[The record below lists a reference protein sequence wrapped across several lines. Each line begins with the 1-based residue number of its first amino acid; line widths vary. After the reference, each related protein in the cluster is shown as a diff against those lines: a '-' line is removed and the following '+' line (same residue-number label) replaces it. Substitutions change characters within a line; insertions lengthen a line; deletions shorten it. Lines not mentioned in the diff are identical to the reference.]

1 MNERIKELAVQ
12 ARNYALD
19 EKRIYERMH
28 NTEQCMEEYREVY
41 NEKFAELIVRE
52 CMSMSDELKA
62 QYLTSRKSTMD
73 FDEKNIYAEG
83 EAACDILRYKMK
95 KHFGVEE

>member
-1 MNERIKELAVQ
+1 MNDRIRSLLDRAEYQ
-12 ARNYALD
+12 ARKYPGPD
-19 EKRIYERMH
+19 W
-28 NTEQCMEEYREVY
+28 EVY
-41 NEKFAELIVRE
+41 VEPSREQILEKFAELIVRE
-52 CMSMSDELKA
+52 CMTMSDELKA

-83 EAACDILRYKMK
+83 EAACDVLKYKMK

>member
-1 MNERIKELAVQ
+1 MNERMIELVIQ

-19 EKRIYERMH
+19 QKRHYERVH
-28 NTEQCMEEYREVY
+28 NTEQCLEEYREVY
-41 NEKFAELIVRE
+41 NEKFAELIVQD
-52 CMSMSDELKA
+52 CMTMSDELKA

-83 EAACDILRYKMK
+83 EAACDIIKYKMK
-95 KHFGVEE
+95 RHFRVEE

>member
-12 ARNYALD
+12 ARNHALD

-41 NEKFAELIVRE
+41 NKKFAELIVKE
-52 CMSMSDELKA
+52 CANRATWA
-62 QYLTSRKSTMD
+62 QDTSAAD
-73 FDEKNIYAEG
+73 IGG
-83 EAACDILRYKMK
+83 EVL
-95 KHFGVEE
+95 KHFGVAE

>member
-1 MNERIKELAVQ
+1 MNERILELAKQ

-28 NTEQCMEEYREVY
+28 NTKQCMEEYREVY

-52 CMSMSDELKA
+52 CMTIGFNAVYKVDDD
-62 QYLTSRKSTMD
+62 STAVAVYQ
-73 FDEKNIYAEG
+73 NI
-83 EAACDILRYKMK
+83 KQ
-95 KHFGVEE
+95 HFGVEE

>member
-1 MNERIKELAVQ
+1 MNERIQELAVQ

-41 NEKFAELIVRE
+41 NEKFAELIVGK

-83 EAACDILRYKMK
+83 EAACDVLKYKMK
-95 KHFGVEE
+95 KHFGVEQ

>member
-1 MNERIKELAVQ
+1 MNERIRKLAEQ
-12 ARNYALD
+12 ATTYIEPTSNSGEGWIFD
-19 EKRIYERMH
+19 K
-28 NTEQCMEEYREVY
+28 
-41 NEKFAELIVRE
+41 EKFAELIVRE
-52 CMSMSDELKA
+52 CMTMGDELKA

-83 EAACDILRYKMK
+83 VAACDVLKYKMK

>member
-1 MNERIKELAVQ
+1 MTVNVKDLIAQVGTDTSGRWRSVNNVEQLA
-12 ARNYALD
+12 
-19 EKRIYERMH
+19 H
-28 NTEQCMEEYREVY
+28 
-41 NEKFAELIVRE
+41 LIVRE
-52 CMSMSDELKA
+52 CMAMSDELKA

-83 EAACDILRYKMK
+83 EAACDVLKYKMK

>member
-1 MNERIKELAVQ
+1 MNERIKELMVQ

-41 NEKFAELIVRE
+41 NKKFAELIVLE
-52 CMSMSDELKA
+52 CCKEITQEPFNAGAASVWLK
-62 QYLTSRKSTMD
+62 
-73 FDEKNIYAEG
+73 E
-83 EAACDILRYKMK
+83 
-95 KHFGVEE
+95 HFGVKNEPNDI

>member
-12 ARNYALD
+12 ARNHALD

-41 NEKFAELIVRE
+41 NKKFAELIVKE
-52 CMSMSDELKA
+52 CMTMSDELKA

-73 FDEKNIYAEG
+73 FDEKHIYAEG

>member
-95 KHFGVEE
+95 KHLGVEE

>member
-1 MNERIKELAVQ
+1 MNERIKELARE

-41 NEKFAELIVRE
+41 NKKFAELLVRE
-52 CMSMSDELKA
+52 CANYITHKA
-62 QYLTSRKSTMD
+62 TIETLL
-73 FDEKNIYAEG
+73 G
-83 EAACDILRYKMK
+83 ERLME
-95 KHFGVEE
+95 HFGVEE